1 MMRILKWLT
10 AGKVYPPRLRS
21 MTYFLSCALTIL
33 CFAAPVLAYG
43 TGGEVLLENY
53 EVRGIEL
60 LKYSSMVLIAVLM
73 PTLNLML
80 YYLSLPQRVKL
91 VLYGF
96 NTAVYGICL
105 TISILTAKSA
115 MATASSFPVTF
126 LSAGL
131 MIPIAY
137 AMNIW
142 IPLFEVVL
150 NCLDDLEKEERMV
163 M

>member
-1 MMRILKWLT
+1 MRWLKWFT

-21 MTYFLSCALTIL
+21 LTYFLSCALTTL

-43 TGGEVLLENY
+43 TGGEVLLENS

-60 LKYSSMVLIAVLM
+60 LQYSPLVMVAVLM
-73 PTLNLML
+73 PVMNLAV
-80 YYLSLPQRVKL
+80 YYLQLPQRMKL
-91 VLYGF
+91 VLYGT
-96 NTAVYGICL
+96 NTIVYGVCL
-105 TISILTAKSA
+105 TISILTAKNA

-126 LSAGL
+126 LLEGL

-137 AMNIW
+137 AINIW
-142 IPLFEVVL
+142 IPLFEAVL